1 MLFFEQLSKRE
12 RYIFIGTA
20 VVLVL
25 LILDQFVYNPLSD
38 RLAQAQES
46 RDKSREALRA
56 INSELEKQTQLAPKW
71 RQMLD
76 SGLKS
81 DPEEA
86 ESQVMHALHEWA
98 QDCHVKLTKI
108 GPDRRQ
114 ETASNAPGKKRLP
127 EISFQVTGE
136 GNMESLARLLWR
148 MQSATM
154 PIRVTSVKANASKE
168 GIDYL
173 SFKLDLST
181 IYAPS
186 PRSTAQPAPT
196 SQPAPPAVVRT
207 PTLAVPPL
215 STSPS
220 TEPSPASQATSA
232 SQPASQASPDTG
244 PWAAGQS
251 STATQPGA
259 ATQPA
264 ASGPS
269 PAVKGSASPFGG
281 Q

>member
-12 RYIFIGTA
+12 RYVFIGTTI
-20 VVLVL
+20 VVVL

-71 RQMLD
+71 RQMLE

-114 ETASNAPGKKRLP
+114 DTASNAPGKKRLP

-154 PIRVTSVKANASKE
+154 PIRVTSVQANASKE

-186 PRSTAQPAPT
+186 PGSASHPVVGPAVSPV
-196 SQPAPPAVVRT
+196 SSSSVSPRGPSAPP
-207 PTLAVPPL
+207 TL
-215 STSPS
+215 TS
-220 TEPSPASQATSA
+220 SPASQPGPEQSSTTM
-232 SQPASQASPDTG
+232 QASP
-244 PWAAGQS
+244 
-251 STATQPGA
+251 

-269 PAVKGSASPFGG
+269 SAISGATSPREGL
-281 Q
+281 